1 MAQKTNKAQHPKL
14 HWVTVTCSSCG
25 ASYQILTTAPNDFQV
40 QVCSNCHPAYTGKQ
54 NEFMFKVDRVAQFME
69 RMKKAEELKKQK
81 NKK

>member
-1 MAQKTNKAQHPKL
+1 MAKKQKAQHPQM

-25 ASYQILTTAPNDFQV
+25 AQFQIYTTQKQDFQV

-54 NEFMFKVDRVAQFME
+54 NEYVMKVDRVAQFME
-69 RMKKAEELKKQK
+69 RMKKAQELKAKK